1 MARVLLGVF
10 DERSYAQDAI
20 SEFKSFGLNPKD
32 ISIMMKDISQA
43 EDMASDT
50 GTNIAGGVISGATT
64 GGILGGIAGL
74 LVGIGAVTIP
84 GMGAILIGGP
94 LAAALGLTGAA
105 ATAVSGAATGAL
117 AGGIVGALIGLGV
130 PEEDAREYEER
141 IKAGAILLAV
151 PSPEDKEEEVR
162 AIFEE
167 HGATQIR
174 SINAD
179 WQGGQI
185 HRHPRREESG
195 QHQPPS
201 FLSEIRRKIRGR

>member
-1 MARVLLGVF
+1 MTRVLLGVF
-10 DERSYAQDAI
+10 NDRNYAQEAI

-32 ISIMMKDISQA
+32 ISIMMKGTSEA
-43 EDMASDT
+43 EDIASDT
-50 GTNIAGGVISGATT
+50 GANVAGGALSGATT

-84 GMGAILIGGP
+84 GIGAILIGGP
-94 LAAALGLTGAA
+94 LAAAMGLTGAA
-105 ATAVSGAATGAL
+105 ATTVSGAATGAL

-130 PEEDAREYEER
+130 PEEDARGYEEK

-151 PSPEDKEEEVR
+151 PAPEDKEEEVR

-167 HGATQIR
+167 HGADQIR

-185 HRHPRREESG
+185 HTHPKREEIDQQQS
-195 QHQPPS
+195 PS
-201 FLSEIRRKIRGR
+201 FLSEIRRKMRGK